1 MKRKGLVS
9 FLSLLVALLLP
20 LSAMAQS
27 AALDLLSQAKT
38 DGKEIVTTLTFEP
51 GTTLAADQAVA
62 DMSAATAIRL
72 MKLSGGYGGF
82 ALSLQGEDV
91 LTAIGKLDPTGLY
104 VQNSVLGDK
113 PVYFS
118 WQDLSATISDAMR
131 QNGTDE
137 ASIQQFTQ
145 GFEQGIAAVAA
156 GGMPMQSDT
165 AMTEAEIKQK
175 IIASMGGDE
184 SFVNWING
192 IEAKKVTS
200 QGEFTL
206 GESDTADTKTEYLIT
221 KDDLTAMMDLPY
233 IQQQMA
239 KQIKQ
244 KDASLT
250 DEQVTAQVADAVEQS
265 KAKIAESNVQ
275 IPITV
280 YTKGEDDLVA
290 LEAKLSG
297 LFTQSEPDTATVNV
311 STDTATVTATTDA
324 TAATATAATPAAPA
338 QVDVDLQLTRKTL
351 DSGKL
356 TTFKM
361 NAAKDAAMVFDMIGT
376 LTADDKAAAGTLSVM
391 NDASVKV
398 LQMDLSADY
407 ADAKNIGGALQVTV
421 NDGQTQSAFV
431 VGLKQAVA
439 DTTIDTA
446 LSLSSGKSVDEILAN
461 ADTALLGTL
470 KIATLIQEDSG
481 TFAALK
487 EVSADTSLEPLK
499 MTGEELA
506 AYGTKIQNNAGLL
519 MFTILG
525 KLPQSVA
532 TLFTSSMSGQ

>member
-104 VQNSVLGDK
+104 VLNSVLGDK

-118 WQDLSATISDAMR
+118 WQDLSTTISDAMR

-165 AMTEAEIKQK
+165 AMTEEEIKQK

-206 GESDTADTKTEYLIT
+206 GESDTADTKTEFLIT

-280 YTKGEDDLVA
+280 YTKGEDELVA

-311 STDTATVTATTDA
+311 STDAATVTATTDA

-461 ADTALLGTL
+461 ADTAMLGTL
-470 KIATLIQEDSG
+470 KVATLIQEDSG

>member
-104 VQNSVLGDK
+104 VLNSVLGDK

-118 WQDLSATISDAMR
+118 WQDLSATISNAMR

-280 YTKGEDDLVA
+280 YTKGEDELVA

-311 STDTATVTATTDA
+311 STDAATVTATTDA

>member
-104 VQNSVLGDK
+104 VLNSVLGDK

-165 AMTEAEIKQK
+165 AMTEEEIKQK

-280 YTKGEDDLVA
+280 YTKGEDELVA

-311 STDTATVTATTDA
+311 STDAATVTATTDA

-506 AYGTKIQNNAGLL
+506 AYGTQIQNNAGLL

>member
-104 VQNSVLGDK
+104 VLNSVLGDK

-165 AMTEAEIKQK
+165 AMTEEEIKQK

-200 QGEFTL
+200 QGEFSL

-275 IPITV
+275 LPITV
-280 YTKGEDDLVA
+280 YTKGEDELVA

-311 STDTATVTATTDA
+311 STDATSVTATTDA

-407 ADAKNIGGALQVTV
+407 ADAKSIGGSLQVTV

-487 EVSADTSLEPLK
+487 EVSADTSLELLK

>member
-104 VQNSVLGDK
+104 VLNSVLGDK

-165 AMTEAEIKQK
+165 AMTEEEIKQK

-280 YTKGEDDLVA
+280 YTKGEDELVA

-311 STDTATVTATTDA
+311 STDAATVTATTDT